1 MKKKFTIFVV
11 LLAGIIYI
19 GHAQGVQWIYQQ
31 KQEKKNMKN
40 LSEIYFAGGCFWG
53 TDHFLKQI
61 RGVKSTQVGYANGNI
76 ANPTYQQ
83 VCTGKTNFA
92 ETVKVEYNPQEVPL
106 KLLIDLFFKTIDPT
120 SLNRQGNDK
129 GSQYRTGIY
138 YTDEADLPTIRTAID
153 ELAKEYSKPIVI
165 EVKPLSNFYKAEEYH
180 QDYLDKN
187 PGGYCH
193 INPAL
198 FELAKKQMHRLSSP
212 RQITKNR
219 MTPHFVV
226 N

>member
-1 MKKKFTIFVV
+1 MQKPLRWSIIHKKFPKTI
-11 LLAGIIYI
+11 
-19 GHAQGVQWIYQQ
+19 
-31 KQEKKNMKN
+31 
-40 LSEIYFAGGCFWG
+40 
-53 TDHFLKQI
+53 D
-61 RGVKSTQVGYANGNI
+61 R
-76 ANPTYQQ
+76 P
-83 VCTGKTNFA
+83 
-92 ETVKVEYNPQEVPL
+92 
-106 KLLIDLFFKTIDPT
+106 FFKTIDPT

-138 YTDEADLPTIRTAID
+138 YTDKVDLPTIRTAID

-212 RQITKNR
+212 RQITKSR

>member
-1 MKKKFTIFVV
+1 MKKKFTIFVM
-11 LLAGIIYI
+11 LLAGIIYT

-138 YTDEADLPTIRTAID
+138 YTD
-153 ELAKEYSKPIVI
+153 
-165 EVKPLSNFYKAEEYH
+165 
-180 QDYLDKN
+180 
-187 PGGYCH
+187 
-193 INPAL
+193 
-198 FELAKKQMHRLSSP
+198 
-212 RQITKNR
+212 
-219 MTPHFVV
+219 
-226 N
+226 